1 MTSSRRLW
9 ELMDLGRDLLEFTEL
24 GLLVGGGLLVETAQR
39 TPELNRI
46 LQLQPNDTIRQL
58 PERLAAHS
66 NYEVLASHLA
76 TALRKPGMEKFLDQ
90 IRYIVPQILSGVP
103 QEELW
108 SKAGQEFSQLLSR
121 LDTMRAGFLTT
132 SDPITDLV
140 AAPLHLTSGMQVLDP
155 AAHAGQLLVAV
166 GRKLIQQGVEPGSVV
181 LHGYEPSQTAVA
193 LGQLNLLLNK
203 IPHAVLLASE
213 FLNSDSYPL
222 GEYDAVLSIPPFNG
236 DRVLDLE
243 RDPRFY
249 RNRKGGRIKSESA
262 YLQAGLAALKPGGQ
276 ASFLMPTGVLFTGF
290 YAYLRQAF
298 ASEGIVTAAV
308 NLAPGLLNG
317 TAIATALLVFDLPE
331 SGEAK
336 SPSLRLVEAENIGEK
351 SRAQRLLN
359 AASIAAVVDGI
370 RGRESESIKV
380 CEVTSAQQADKD
392 YIWLVASY
400 EQQELHIESLPET
413 QKLIPAAIQRAQE
426 TEQAVAA
433 AMANL
438 QKALETTEVA
448 K

>member
-9 ELMDLGRDLLEFTEL
+9 ELMELGRDLLEFTEL

-39 TPELNRI
+39 TPALNRI
-46 LQLQPNDTIRQL
+46 LQLQPNDTVKQL
-58 PERLAAHS
+58 PERLAVHS
-66 NYEVLASHLA
+66 HYQVLASHLT
-76 TALRKPGMEKFLDQ
+76 TALSKPGIEKFLDQ

-103 QEELW
+103 QEDLW
-108 SKAGQEFSQLLSR
+108 SKAGQEFSELLSR

-132 SDPITDLV
+132 SDSITDLV

-166 GRKLIQQGVEPGSVV
+166 GRKLIHQGIEPESVV
-181 LHGYEPSQTAVA
+181 LHGYEPSQTAAA
-193 LGQLNLLLNK
+193 LGQLNLLLNELPRA
-203 IPHAVLLASE
+203 ILVASD
-213 FLNSDSYPL
+213 FLSTESYPL

-276 ASFLMPTGVLFTGF
+276 ASFLMPTSILFTSF
-290 YAYLRQAF
+290 YAHLRQAF

-317 TAIATALLVFDLPE
+317 TAISTALLVFDLPE
-331 SGEAK
+331 TGESK
-336 SPSLRLVEAENIGEK
+336 SASLRIVEAESIGERN
-351 SRAQRLLN
+351 RAQRLLN
-359 AASIAAVVDGI
+359 ATAIAAVLDGI
-370 RGRESESIKV
+370 NGRASESIKV
-380 CEVTSAQQADKD
+380 CEVTPAQQADKD
-392 YIWLVASY
+392 YIWLIGSY
-400 EQQELHIESLPET
+400 EQQELHLESLSET
-413 QKLIPAAIQRAQE
+413 QKLLPAAIQRAQE

-433 AMANL
+433 AMAHL
-438 QKALETTEVA
+438 QKALENSEVA
-448 K
+448 E